1 MARWT
6 IRVISVMHQY
16 GSIDAEPLERLVN
29 NRLQGVQAMPRV
41 SIIVMIVLM
50 VLTLGLYVPIWFLRR
65 RRALNQ
71 LDSPRKVNA
80 WPFIMAICV
89 LMIQIPAELL
99 ASTDGA
105 QPLFDSL
112 NLVWTIFFVWQAF
125 KTKRILEDHLF
136 AVAADLPSGTGA
148 RASQLSGVLT
158 VFFTIFYLQHVI
170 NRQVLDPVEGV
181 AHSEAN
187 PLPARA

>member
-1 MARWT
+1 M
-6 IRVISVMHQY
+6 
-16 GSIDAEPLERLVN
+16 N

-80 WPFIMAICV
+80 WPFITAICV
-89 LMIQIPAELL
+89 LVIQIPAELL
-99 ASTDGA
+99 AATDGV
-105 QPLFDSL
+105 QPVFDLL
-112 NLVWTIFFVWQAF
+112 NLVWTVFFVWQAF
-125 KTKRILEDHLF
+125 KTKRILDDHLF
-136 AVAADLPSGTGA
+136 AVAADRPSGARA

-170 NRQVLDPVEGV
+170 NRRG
-181 AHSEAN
+181 
-187 PLPARA
+187 ARPGQRARTE